1 MTQERGKNCKTL
13 NDGKIFE
20 QKQKED
26 GNMVEKWMLEII
38 KDWSVQKIRNNIWM
52 AVDHGQPIP
61 GCVTVEAL
69 RYELM
74 QRGEEPIGYH
84 NT

>member
-1 MTQERGKNCKTL
+1 MSQVTYFSIAIN
-13 NDGKIFE
+13 
-20 QKQKED
+20 KQKED
-26 GNMVEKWMLEII
+26 GNMVEKWMVEII
-38 KDWSVQKIRNNIWM
+38 KDWSVEKIRNNIWM
-52 AVDHGQPIP
+52 AVDLGQPIP

-74 QRGEEPIGYH
+74 QRAEAQIGYH